1 MKLLTYFKSLFT
13 SEPEK
18 PVFISQEDQRIL
30 DHIAMLDLLEGLNGD
45 GND

>member
-1 MKLLTYFKSLFT
+1 MKILTYLKSLFT

-30 DHIAMLDLLEGLNGD
+30 DHLYMLDLMEGLNGN
-45 GND
+45 GNG

>member
-1 MKLLTYFKSLFT
+1 MKLLTYLKSLFK

-30 DHIAMLDLLEGLNGD
+30 DHIGMLDLMEELTKK
-45 GND
+45 